1 MKTRHFKTGDALRV
15 KLTAAASGM
24 TVLSAVVAAALL
36 QPSIASA
43 IQDGKGLAELA
54 GRSPGKRIGG
64 IALKGKKPK
73 AGAVRTA
80 RGTRRARGSQAM
92 VLASAVVPEG
102 PIPGYLP
109 GEEVPTDFNAPDIP
123 IEALPQVADFGGGP
137 ALPGG
142 SLFFFGPFPVGP
154 GAAPPPAVPEPSTWL
169 MLIAGFGILG
179 WSVRRKRNGAAA
191 AV

>member
-73 AGAVRTA
+73 AAPVRTA
-80 RGTRRARGSQAM
+80 KPPKPPRDSQAK
-92 VLASAVVPEG
+92 VLASPGVPDG
-102 PIPGYLP
+102 PIPGSLP
-109 GEEVPTDFNAPDIP
+109 GVGVPTDFNAPDIP

-154 GAAPPPAVPEPSTWL
+154 GAGTGGAVPEPSTWL